1 MADTPENPVVHFP
14 FKNKTSPSGSDNYE
28 ENFDSPPEDNVDLQM
43 FDVQDPSKMIDT
55 AQFDRPKYVPPENK
69 RNVGQLV
76 YTKNNATS
84 SKQELR
90 KSKDSLKNIAK
101 G

>member
-1 MADTPENPVVHFP
+1 
-14 FKNKTSPSGSDNYE
+14 
-28 ENFDSPPEDNVDLQM
+28 
-43 FDVQDPSKMIDT
+43 
-55 AQFDRPKYVPPENK
+55 VPPENK